1 MSKNVIRSLRATTT
15 DMPPLNQFPKAH
27 QVTFNYYA
35 GVISFVDEDYEKV
48 PVPERLDETELNT
61 M

>member
-1 MSKNVIRSLRATTT
+1 MAKNVLRSLGATTT
-15 DMPPLNQFPKAH
+15 DMPPVHAFPKAH

-48 PVPERLDETELNT
+48 PSAAGNCSRIIN
-61 M
+61 